1 MIFSIWFL
9 YSFWITFYGLSN
21 DTKNFHIFGK
31 KYFAALWC
39 LMTSYH
45 VTTKITKMSLYFF
58 FFSLFSHKKHFYEQN
73 MLVTRVLE
81 RDYIWV
87 FTSPMVMKRLT
98 VGYTNILEKAEFT
111 ASIRA
116 ALEIPPYCRLD
127 YKNSLNIHWN
137 RWGKSKYWLL
147 EYCIS

>member
-1 MIFSIWFL
+1 MVFIFILNHFL
-9 YSFWITFYGLSN
+9 CSFQWYKKFSHFWKKIFCRTGVPDDFISRDNQNYKNVTIFY
-21 DTKNFHIFGK
+21 
-31 KYFAALWC
+31 
-39 LMTSYH
+39 
-45 VTTKITKMSLYFF
+45 

-73 MLVTRVLE
+73 MLVTRLLE

-87 FTSPMVMKRLT
+87 LTSPMVMKTLT